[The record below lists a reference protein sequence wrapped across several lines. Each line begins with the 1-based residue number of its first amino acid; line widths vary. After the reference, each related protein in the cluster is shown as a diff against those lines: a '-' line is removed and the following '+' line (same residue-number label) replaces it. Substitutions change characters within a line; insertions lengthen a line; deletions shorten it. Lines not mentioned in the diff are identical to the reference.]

1 MRLAMQAERV
11 QGHIQFRGPSTMQGY
26 FKNPSATAAVMREDG
41 WVDTGDLGYLA
52 DGELFVTARIK
63 DVIIKGGRN
72 LYPQEV
78 EEVASEVDG
87 VRRGCVAAFGV
98 SDQRARYREAC
109 RRGRNARSGP
119 VAAR

>member
-1 MRLAMQAERV
+1 
-11 QGHIQFRGPSTMQGY
+11 MQGY
-26 FKNPSATAAVMREDG
+26 FKNPAATAAVMREDG

-78 EEVASEVDG
+78 EEVAGD
-87 VRRGCVAAFGV
+87 VRRSATRLCGCLWCVGSA
-98 SDQRARYREAC
+98 ARYREAC
-109 RRGRNARSGP
+109 RRGRNERNGQL
-119 VAAR
+119 AAR